1 MQTKI
6 CTKCGEEKPATSE
19 FFYKDKKGICGI
31 ASFCKLCRNSQNEYY
46 YIKNKNKILLKN
58 RISYHEDIEKS
69 KRCCRKY
76 RSANREKEIERGRL
90 YRENNKDKE
99 LLRCKLYR
107 EKNKEKVKNSASR
120 WKKENKHKANADTKK
135 RRALKQRALPN
146 LSKQEHKQITQLYNQ
161 AQALSK
167 SDMFNAYHVD
177 HIVPLQGKLPD
188 GKRVLGAHR
197 LSNLQLL
204 MDCVN
209 IAKLNRITY
218 KDLKKAKEGVD
229 YIFVPDDY
237 HDDPNKYPEIGFDVE
252 LCFN

>member
-19 FFYKDKKGICGI
+19 FFHKAKRGKHGVR
-31 ASFCKLCRNSQNEYY
+31 ANCKVCENEY
-46 YIKNKNKILLKN
+46 
-58 RISYHEDIEKS
+58 
-69 KRCCRKY
+69 
-76 RSANREKEIERGRL
+76 NREYNKLNKETRRR
-90 YRENNKDKE
+90 YREENKDKLKE
-99 LLRCKLYR
+99 YFIDNYKKTKERRSVYQKIRNRDNRPKLRIAEASYR
-107 EKNKEKVKNSASR
+107 DRNRGKVNSYS
-120 WKKENKHKANADTKK
+120 KKYRANK
-135 RRALKQRALPN
+135 RRALPSISN
-146 LSKQEHKQITQLYNQ
+146 QEDEQIIQLYNQ
-161 AQALSK
+161 AQELSK
-167 SDMFNAYHVD
+167 SDMFNTYHVD

-209 IAKLNRITY
+209 LSKLNNITY

-252 LCFN
+252 LCLN